1 MEMVS
6 FAPKMEGANRSIEVS
21 WNLSEL
27 GLDAASDVIIE
38 VSITGQT
45 MRIVAGKLGFANGSY
60 EAKVPFLRDAKSAK
74 ATILVSKPDSN
85 GIRIISATSTSIPV
99 LFEKEP
105 EGGQSPLPIQ
115 LKEDLN
121 TVWQLDYA
129 TGKPV
134 LWIANKNG
142 IYSQLKA
149 NPIFFPTI
157 MPYVIKEI
165 AFQLLSN
172 PSAFESNSDVW
183 VKFFKGLG
191 LSDEERQQLQE
202 TDEIEDGTAD
212 RWDRA
217 ESLSVEFAVR
227 LKVLPKIEGALEDEL

>member
-6 FAPKMEGANRSIEVS
+6 FAPKMDRANRSIDAS

-27 GLDAASDVIIE
+27 GLDADSDVIIE

-45 MRIVAGKLGFANGSY
+45 MRILVGKLGVASGSY

-85 GIRIISATSTSIPV
+85 RVRIISATSTSIPV

-115 LKEDLN
+115 LKEDLK
-121 TVWQLDYA
+121 TVWQLDYS

-142 IYSQLKA
+142 MYSQLKA
-149 NPIFFPTI
+149 NPIFFPTVI
-157 MPYVIKEI
+157 PYVIKEI

-183 VKFFKGLG
+183 AKFFKGLG

-202 TDEIEDGTAD
+202 AVDIEDGTAD

-227 LKVLPKIEGALEDEL
+227 LKVLPKIEGALEDES